1 MICYFLIIWSIKTGR
16 NFLEDL
22 KNKDAKV
29 VEEAK
34 KEIKETP
41 KAPEKSARERLKD
54 KGLM

>member
-1 MICYFLIIWSIKTGR
+1 MRAIKLFLLLLISF
-16 NFLEDL
+16 NFFGCKE
-22 KNKDAKV
+22 DAKV